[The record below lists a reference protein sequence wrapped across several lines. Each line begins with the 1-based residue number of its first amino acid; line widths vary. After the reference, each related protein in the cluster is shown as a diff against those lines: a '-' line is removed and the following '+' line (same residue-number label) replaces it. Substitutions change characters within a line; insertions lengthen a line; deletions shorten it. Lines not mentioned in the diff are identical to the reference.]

1 MAEPRPQPTLS
12 DSEARQ
18 ARKLA
23 ASLRK
28 PDLPD
33 AVDVNSGND
42 GELRAKLSQIPGFRI
57 GLIERIVLLRPFTSK
72 LDLITRV
79 NEGIVVSQS
88 RLGPKFLP
96 HLHAGALYEP
106 ELFKPQRRGPKT
118 KAKAKAHPQPEAA
131 AHAQD
136 DSSMCSIDMLDL
148 MMCEPTAAH
157 GGSSNST
164 TSPLPTDD
172 SAGEVGASSAQ
183 EGNDHDPL
191 PVSATEHLLARV
203 VDALAPHMRDLEPH
217 DDLHSALRDALFAI
231 EPVENPIA
239 SNLFSTAP
247 LVASEPTPSEGLP
260 APSEPALTFP
270 PSPPVTESSAVSARG
285 HDARPCE
292 TSPDHWAEDGRA
304 VDAVADAEEG
314 RAKHAGGAAVGARSA
329 YASSTSALRA
339 HTSVAFLTVVQMALV
354 PLSLVA
360 FLAHL
365 ISLPSLTDA
374 TLRARGRA
382 VRATLS
388 LVGMPEREAA
398 ATKALQSERPWFF
411 EDAPVDSRAIH
422 RELCELTF
430 RTIHRPFIY
439 LLAVAAIHLT
449 MLSLG
454 MLVIDI
460 SGWYP
465 RATGVR
471 PINAHTL
478 AHHLEQ
484 HSIALI
490 VFAEL
495 VFVRSRFCT
504 ARTLHMSLVVAT
516 FTAITIHAYPA
527 YALPLGGDCSSCISD
542 TIKYENGTSGQS
554 LSYPFA
560 AGPGQYQRLFGI
572 VINARPHPSNDLSL
586 GMAAQMEEWVRV
598 VLHDQLDLYTMEHF
612 YIAVITFFSPL
623 KPIPTIL
630 MLVYT
635 SRLLWWARAGSIQ
648 WGFPGEGNQ
657 GVSGAC
663 CKLSQ
668 PLPPSSLAN
677 VTLIVCFLL
686 YREFAALQ
694 YVTIKMKQ
702 ERTALARIE
711 QLNREKERLDYERR
725 FSQHIVERLRVMI
738 DMHPKAGG
746 GVSLDATQIRSE
758 GGIPP
763 ASAMHA

>member
-1 MAEPRPQPTLS
+1 
-12 DSEARQ
+12 
-18 ARKLA
+18 
-23 ASLRK
+23 
-28 PDLPD
+28 
-33 AVDVNSGND
+33 
-42 GELRAKLSQIPGFRI
+42 
-57 GLIERIVLLRPFTSK
+57 
-72 LDLITRV
+72 
-79 NEGIVVSQS
+79 
-88 RLGPKFLP
+88 
-96 HLHAGALYEP
+96 
-106 ELFKPQRRGPKT
+106 
-118 KAKAKAHPQPEAA
+118 
-131 AHAQD
+131 
-136 DSSMCSIDMLDL
+136 
-148 MMCEPTAAH
+148 
-157 GGSSNST
+157 
-164 TSPLPTDD
+164 
-172 SAGEVGASSAQ
+172 
-183 EGNDHDPL
+183 
-191 PVSATEHLLARV
+191 
-203 VDALAPHMRDLEPH
+203 
-217 DDLHSALRDALFAI
+217 
-231 EPVENPIA
+231 
-239 SNLFSTAP
+239 
-247 LVASEPTPSEGLP
+247 
-260 APSEPALTFP
+260 
-270 PSPPVTESSAVSARG
+270 
-285 HDARPCE
+285 
-292 TSPDHWAEDGRA
+292 
-304 VDAVADAEEG
+304 
-314 RAKHAGGAAVGARSA
+314 
-329 YASSTSALRA
+329 
-339 HTSVAFLTVVQMALV
+339 
-354 PLSLVA
+354 
-360 FLAHL
+360 
-365 ISLPSLTDA
+365 
-374 TLRARGRA
+374 
-382 VRATLS
+382 
-388 LVGMPEREAA
+388 
-398 ATKALQSERPWFF
+398 
-411 EDAPVDSRAIH
+411 
-422 RELCELTF
+422 
-430 RTIHRPFIY
+430 
-439 LLAVAAIHLT
+439 
-449 MLSLG
+449 
-454 MLVIDI
+454 
-460 SGWYP
+460 
-465 RATGVR
+465 
-471 PINAHTL
+471 
-478 AHHLEQ
+478 
-484 HSIALI
+484 
-490 VFAEL
+490 
-495 VFVRSRFCT
+495 
-504 ARTLHMSLVVAT
+504 MSLVVAT